1 MLHSNSLLLSLL
13 NSERNNV
20 AAVCLHQTTTWFF
33 CCMHEAL
40 LWVADRTPWNRM
52 RQTDTDHPW
61 GVWQSWV
68 APWRRCTAYWVSHD
82 RSFLKGLVYLMVSK
96 QESRTGAA
104 ASTSWLHSIH
114 ALFQHLPFL
123 TLIES
128 YEILFPS
135 YFLFFFNLAAVF
147 CLEWCQCKQTQ
158 THQFPASRSQLLYWD
173 KVTLMNC
180 FLPLILTVRTYF
192 CLTIYNSKTAI
203 FYVSFCSQ
211 SYK

>member
-1 MLHSNSLLLSLL
+1 MQKPSNSLLISLL

-82 RSFLKGLVYLMVSK
+82 RSFLKGLVYMMVSK
-96 QESRTGAA
+96 SRKTEYNRREQDRSGCFHRMTSLYPRFVP
-104 ASTSWLHSIH
+104 AS
-114 ALFQHLPFL
+114 ALSDADRKLWN
-123 TLIES
+123 S
-128 YEILFPS
+128 FPLL
-135 YFLFFFNLAAVF
+135 FLFFF
-147 CLEWCQCKQTQ
+147 
-158 THQFPASRSQLLYWD
+158 
-173 KVTLMNC
+173 
-180 FLPLILTVRTYF
+180 LIWL
-192 CLTIYNSKTAI
+192 
-203 FYVSFCSQ
+203 
-211 SYK
+211 